1 MVKFYIDPGHGGT
14 DPGAVGNGLREKD
27 LTLQIATR
35 IKDILAGYK
44 DVSTKMSRTG
54 DTFPSLSARTNEANA
69 WGADFFLSVHINAG
83 GGQGYEDFIYTSSS
97 KETKTYQ
104 DNIHNEIMK
113 LINMKDRGQKTGN
126 LHVLRESKMPAI
138 LTENG
143 FIDNTS
149 DASQLKKSAFIEA
162 VAQGHVNG
170 LVKSFNLKMKDN
182 EISGSTGNTH
192 TVVKGDT
199 LYSIAKKY
207 GTTVANLQTLNPK
220 VDVDSLQIGQKLIV
234 SGSAATYHT
243 VKKGDTVSALADKYD
258 STIKQIKDWNS
269 LDNKYTIGIGQK
281 LRVK

>member
-1 MVKFYIDPGHGGT
+1 MVKIYIDPGHGGT

-44 DVSTKMSRTG
+44 NVSIKMSRTG
-54 DTFPSLSARTNEANA
+54 DTYPSLSARTNEANA

-83 GGQGYEDFIYTSSS
+83 SGQGYEDFIYTSSS
-97 KETKTYQ
+97 KDTKTYQ
-104 DNIHNEIMK
+104 DNIHAEIMK
-113 LINMKDRGQKTGN
+113 LIDMKDRGQKNGN

-143 FIDNTS
+143 FIDNAS
-149 DASQLKKSAFIEA
+149 DAFQLKKSAFIEA

-170 LVKSFNLKMKDN
+170 IVKSFNLKMKDN
-182 EISGSTGNTH
+182 EVSGSTGNTH

-220 VDVDSLQIGQKLIV
+220 IDPNSLQIGQKLVI
-234 SGSAATYHT
+234 SGSNPTYHK
-243 VKKGDTVSALADKYD
+243 VVKGDTVSALAEKYGC
-258 STIKQIKDWNS
+258 TIKQIKTWNG
-269 LDNKYTIGIGQK
+269 LDSKYTINIGQK
-281 LRVK
+281 IRVE

>member
-1 MVKFYIDPGHGGT
+1 MVKIYIDPGHGGT

-27 LTLQIATR
+27 LTLQIASR

-44 DVSTKMSRTG
+44 NVTTKMSRTG

-83 GGQGYEDFIYTSSS
+83 GGQGYEDFIYTTSN

-104 DNIHNEIMK
+104 DNIHTEIMK
-113 LINMKDRGQKTGN
+113 IIDMKDRGQKTGN

-143 FIDNTS
+143 FIDNDS

-162 VAQGHVNG
+162 VAQGHVKG
-170 LVKSFNLKMKDN
+170 IVKSFNLKMKDN
-182 EISGSTGNTH
+182 EVSGSNGNTH
-192 TVVKGDT
+192 TVVKDDT

-220 VDVDSLQIGQKLIV
+220 VDADSLLIGQKLIV
-234 SGSAATYHT
+234 SGSTATYHK
-243 VKKGDTVSALADKYD
+243 VVKGDTVSALAEKYS
-258 STIKQIKDWNS
+258 STIKQIRNWND
-269 LDNKYTIGIGQK
+269 LDSKYTITIGQK
-281 LRVK
+281 IRVK

>member
-1 MVKFYIDPGHGGT
+1 MVKIYIDPGHGGT

-44 DVSTKMSRTG
+44 DVPTKMSRTG
-54 DTFPSLSARTNEANA
+54 DTFPSLSARTNEANT

-83 GGQGYEDFIYTSSS
+83 GGQGYEDFIYTTSN

-104 DNIHNEIMK
+104 DNIHTEIMK
-113 LINMKDRGQKTGN
+113 IIDMKDRGQKTGN

-143 FIDNTS
+143 FIDNDS

-162 VAQGHVNG
+162 VAQGHVRG
-170 LVKSFNLKMKDN
+170 IVKSINLKMKDN
-182 EISGSTGNTH
+182 EVSGGNGNTH

-220 VDVDSLQIGQKLIV
+220 MDANSLQIGKKLVV
-234 SGSAATYHT
+234 SGSVATYHK
-243 VKKGDTVSALADKYD
+243 VVKGDTVTALAEKYI
-258 STIKQIKDWNS
+258 STIKQMKDWNGIDS
-269 LDNKYTIGIGQK
+269 KYTIYIGRN

>member
-1 MVKFYIDPGHGGT
+1 MVKIYIDPGHGGT
-14 DPGAVGNGLREKD
+14 DPGAVSNGLREKD

-83 GGQGYEDFIYTSSS
+83 GGQGYEDFIYTTSN
-97 KETKTYQ
+97 KDTKTYQ
-104 DNIHNEIMK
+104 DNIHAEIMK
-113 LINMKDRGQKTGN
+113 LIEMKNRGQKTGN

-162 VAQGHVNG
+162 IALGHVNG
-170 LVKSFNLKMKDN
+170 IVKSFNLKMKDN
-182 EISGSTGNTH
+182 EVSGSNGNTH

-207 GTTVANLQTLNPK
+207 GTTVSNLQTLNSK
-220 VDVDSLQIGQKLIV
+220 VDAGSLQIGEKLII
-234 SGSAATYHT
+234 SGTPATYHK
-243 VKKGDTVSALADKYD
+243 VVKGDTVSALAAKYS
-258 STIKQIKDWNS
+258 STIKQIKDWNG
-269 LDNKYTIGIGQK
+269 LDSKFTIIIGQK
-281 LRVK
+281 IRVK